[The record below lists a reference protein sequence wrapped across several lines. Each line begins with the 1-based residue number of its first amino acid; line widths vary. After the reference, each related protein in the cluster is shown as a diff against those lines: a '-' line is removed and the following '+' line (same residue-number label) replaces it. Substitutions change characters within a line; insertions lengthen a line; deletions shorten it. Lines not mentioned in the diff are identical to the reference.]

1 MFAAYVVAVA
11 IGAGMLLSALNVRY
25 RDVRYALPFLIQ
37 LWLFATPVAYQFD
50 VVGSQYRL
58 IFALNPMVTGIEGF
72 RSALL
77 GTGGRSD
84 RGLPDLDPVRGRARR
99 RRLPLLPP
107 RRTNL
112 RGRDL
117 MEPVVHAEGLGKRYR
132 SGTRSAATAG

>member
-72 RSALL
+72 RSSLL
-77 GTGGRSD
+77 GTGGVPIEVFS
-84 RGLPDLDPVRGRARR
+84 DLDRVRGR
-99 RRLPLLPP
+99 
-107 RRTNL
+107 
-112 RGRDL
+112 
-117 MEPVVHAEGLGKRYR
+117 R
-132 SGTRSAATAG
+132 SSSAASSTSAASNGPSRT